1 MVTTSSSDF
10 DVDGVSIINLA
21 LDRYSQKKARTEKFT
36 DSELIVKELTEQSN
50 TPNSKKPNT
59 SYSGDGGSSFNEAEA
74 STRSYGAML
83 RSYARKTS
91 APPPPSTGSMK
102 QTVEEGVVNRAQVNG
117 VGPLEEA
124 AGQNGNFAMALSMD
138 YEIVTPEGSLVESV
152 KVEHVS

>member
-1 MVTTSSSDF
+1 M
-10 DVDGVSIINLA
+10 
-21 LDRYSQKKARTEKFT
+21 DRYSQKKARTEKFT

-50 TPNSKKPNT
+50 TPNSLNPNNNG
-59 SYSGDGGSSFNEAEA
+59 SFLGDGGSSFSEAEA

-91 APPPPSTGSMK
+91 APPPPSIGSMK
-102 QTVEEGVVNRAQVNG
+102 ESVDESVRYRGQVNG
-117 VGPLEEA
+117 VDPVEET
-124 AGQNGNFAMALSMD
+124 AGQDGNFAMALSMD